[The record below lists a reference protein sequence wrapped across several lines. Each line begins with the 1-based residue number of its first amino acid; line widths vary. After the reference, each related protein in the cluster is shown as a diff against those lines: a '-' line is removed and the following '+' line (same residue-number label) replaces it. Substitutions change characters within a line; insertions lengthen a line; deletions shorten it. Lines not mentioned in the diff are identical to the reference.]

1 MDLPINKETND
12 DTDVFNKGIA
22 SSYIIYDCLKN
33 LGSKVN
39 EICELSSSATD
50 AQIKDEVQMLDSW
63 KKSVN
68 SSS

>member
-1 MDLPINKETND
+1 MDLPINKEIND

-22 SSYIIYDCLKN
+22 SSYIIYGCLKN

-39 EICELSSSATD
+39 EICERSSSAID